1 MILDAKN
8 IIKSY
13 KNGNHS
19 LVVLDQ
25 CNLTV
30 TQGEIIT
37 IMGESG
43 SGKSTLLN
51 ILGTLDKP
59 DSGEI
64 SINQKNI
71 TSLSE
76 NDIATIR
83 NQYIGFVFQFH
94 HLLPEFT
101 AKENILIPTLIHE
114 DVNKSHD
121 ADTLLEF
128 VGLTER
134 QSHLPS
140 QLSGGER
147 LRIAVLRAMINKP
160 KVILADEPTGNL
172 DYKNANKI
180 IDVFYKI
187 NKDYQQSIV
196 ITTHSRDVA
205 AIGHRQFILIN
216 GVLDEKKKD

>member
-13 KNGNHS
+13 KNGQNS

-25 CNLTV
+25 CNLSVDT
-30 TQGEIIT
+30 GEIIT

-64 SINQKNI
+64 LLKNKNV
-71 TSLSE
+71 THLSE
-76 NDIATIR
+76 DDIAKVR
-83 NQYIGFVFQFH
+83 NKHIGFIFQFH

-101 AKENILIPTLIHE
+101 AMENILMPTMISGE
-114 DVNKSHD
+114 EENKMD
-121 ADTLLEF
+121 EAAALMAF
-128 VGLTER
+128 VGLTSREN
-134 QSHLPS
+134 HLPS

-147 LRIAVLRAMINKP
+147 LRVAVLRSMINKP
-160 KVILADEPTGNL
+160 EIILADEPTGNL
-172 DYKNANKI
+172 DEKNARKMIDLFNKI
-180 IDVFYKI
+180 
-187 NKDYQQSIV
+187 NRDYQQSIV
-196 ITTHSRDVA
+196 ITTHSLEVA
-205 AIGHRQFILIN
+205 SIGHRQFIFKRGKLE
-216 GVLDEKKKD
+216 EKI

>member
-13 KNGNHS
+13 KNGQNS

-25 CNLTV
+25 CNLSVDT
-30 TQGEIIT
+30 GEIIT

-64 SINQKNI
+64 LLKNKNV
-71 TSLSE
+71 THLSE
-76 NDIATIR
+76 DDIAKVR
-83 NQYIGFVFQFH
+83 NKHIGFIFQFY

-101 AKENILIPTLIHE
+101 AMENILMPTMISGE
-114 DVNKSHD
+114 EENKMD
-121 ADTLLEF
+121 EAAALMAF
-128 VGLTER
+128 VGLTSREN
-134 QSHLPS
+134 HLPS

-147 LRIAVLRAMINKP
+147 LRVAVLRSMINKP
-160 KVILADEPTGNL
+160 EIILADEPTGNL
-172 DYKNANKI
+172 DEKNARKMIDLFNKI
-180 IDVFYKI
+180 
-187 NKDYQQSIV
+187 NRDYQQSIV
-196 ITTHSRDVA
+196 ITTHSLEVA
-205 AIGHRQFILIN
+205 SIGHRQFIFKRGKLE
-216 GVLDEKKKD
+216 EKI

>member
-172 DYKNANKI
+172 DYENSQEVFSYFLKLKEKNKI
-180 IDVFYKI
+180 VLIATHNRELAKKADYTLSLSNGNIKRI
-187 NKDYQQSIV
+187 ND
-196 ITTHSRDVA
+196 
-205 AIGHRQFILIN
+205 
-216 GVLDEKKKD
+216 